1 MKVINT
7 IVLSALVALGS
18 ATAQADTSSAPVLLS
33 NAQLDVVDA
42 GSRYRYSR
50 HYRPTSASASAG
62 GEVRVRGVVYA
73 NGGADS
79 SASGG
84 RTSTAGAEGGAA
96 ALGVRFNSGGRKG
109 GSVWAGAGIA
119 GGSSYSCSGHCN

>member
-7 IVLSALVALGS
+7 ILLSALVALGS

-33 NAQLDVVDA
+33 NTQLDTVDA
-42 GSRYRYSR
+42 GSRYRYTPR
-50 HYRPTSASASAG
+50 TRASASAG
-62 GEVRVRGVVYA
+62 GEVSAPGVYA
-73 NGGADS
+73 NGGADA

-84 RTSTAGAEGGAA
+84 ATSVALADGGAA
-96 ALGVRFNSGGRKG
+96 AIGIRYTSGSKGRKG
-109 GSVWAGAGIA
+109 GYSTIVAGAGIA